1 MIFLTQLSPLCER
14 QLVRKVFCAL
24 HVMIVIAF
32 SRTISEGREP
42 LDKLFRRREK
52 SLVAGYSLI
61 LPKQVLDWSTR
72 CLRR

>member
-1 MIFLTQLSPLCER
+1 MTFLAQLSPLCER

-24 HVMIVIAF
+24 HIMILITF
-32 SRTISEGREP
+32 SRTISEGRES
-42 LDKLFRRREK
+42 LAKLFRRREK

-61 LPKQVLDWSTR
+61 LPKQVLDGSTR